1 MDTVVYH
8 KLGSA
13 IRARYIRFRPTA
25 WHGHIS
31 MRVEVYGCEGSDG
44 FRYGIYSY
52 SFRFSFLQN
61 ISTYRARI
69 KFKYSYCAAIRFSFP
84 GKDISNLLKHYRR
97 TDFLAKQ

>member
-44 FRYGIYSY
+44 FRYGIYWY

-61 ISTYRARI
+61 ISTIVLA
-69 KFKYSYCAAIRFSFP
+69 SS
-84 GKDISNLLKHYRR
+84 SNIHTVRQSVSR
-97 TDFLAKQ
+97 FLAKTSVIS